1 MSSRH
6 RGTGKRTIK
15 SAGEIGNGVL
25 SLSVLILRSRLSL
38 AAENLFLRKQLAFYE
53 ERGVRPS
60 RLSDP
65 ARLCLVLLSH
75 LFNWHPVLKVVK
87 PATFIGW
94 HRNAFP
100 LFWKWKIA
108 ADGKACSSS
117 RDASVDSEDS
127 IGEPDVGA
135 SADCSGITALGW
147 YPIVALNGRQ
157 VHAHGRNETRGRR
170 RISDLANLSAEPCQT
185 DCCVRFFHDCH
196 GFAEGVLRVHC
207 DGACK
212 PA

>member
-75 LFNWHPVLKVVK
+75 LFNWHPCPTQKFDQRVK
-87 PATFIGW
+87 
-94 HRNAFP
+94 
-100 LFWKWKIA
+100 
-108 ADGKACSSS
+108 
-117 RDASVDSEDS
+117 
-127 IGEPDVGA
+127 
-135 SADCSGITALGW
+135 
-147 YPIVALNGRQ
+147 
-157 VHAHGRNETRGRR
+157 
-170 RISDLANLSAEPCQT
+170 
-185 DCCVRFFHDCH
+185 
-196 GFAEGVLRVHC
+196 
-207 DGACK
+207 
-212 PA
+212 